1 MDENSVRLLIRT
13 LLRSGRLPYDSVSKV
28 SGSPAAGEVCAA
40 CGTVVAAE
48 QLVMEATTKKAKG
61 VNPIQFHVLCFEL
74 WNDERRKPRERIAS
88 V

>member
-1 MDENSVRLLIRT
+1 M
-13 LLRSGRLPYDSVSKV
+13 LR
-28 SGSPAAGEVCAA
+28 AA
-40 CGTVVAAE
+40 CGTVIADE